1 MTARPCRARHLL
13 FDLDGTLTDS
23 GPGIVNCVNHALDV
37 MGRAT
42 VTDREIRSQI
52 GAPLSAIFARL
63 FASNDSVLIE
73 RAIEAYRDRFNRI
86 GIFENALYPGI
97 ADALQALAEAGHT
110 LQVVTAKPA
119 VPARRVIEHFRI
131 NHHFAALH
139 GPGLDG
145 PGCNKADLVAAALA
159 HAGADREDTIM
170 IGDRRD
176 DVLAARANGVI
187 AVGAGWGYGSAEELL
202 GAGAAF
208 VAHDVARFLEW
219 IQP

>member
-1 MTARPCRARHLL
+1 MTARPIRARHLL

-23 GPGIVNCVNHALDV
+23 CPGIVNCVNHALDV

-42 VTDREIRSQI
+42 VTEREIRGQI

-63 FASNDSVLIE
+63 FDSDDSVLID
-73 RAIEAYRDRFNRI
+73 RAIEAYRDRFNGI
-86 GIFENALYPGI
+86 GIFENALYPGM
-97 ADALQALAEAGHT
+97 ADALQALVDAGHT

-131 NHHFAALH
+131 DHHFVALH
-139 GPGLDG
+139 GPGLDA
-145 PGCNKADLVAAALA
+145 PGCSKADLVAAALA
-159 HAGADREDTIM
+159 HASADHEDTIL

-176 DVLAARANGVI
+176 DVLAARANGVMAI
-187 AVGAGWGYGSAEELL
+187 GAGWGYGSTEELL
-202 GAGAAF
+202 TAGAAF
-208 VAHDVARFLEW
+208 VADDVAHLLEW